1 MQTMAQ
7 VPHRSEN
14 LVDAREDLLRLTNT
28 YKIASTVIALNAKI
42 DVGAQ
47 QNLHARTI
55 LQKKL
60 RVMPFGPMHIPLHVS
75 NRIRSSPA
83 RAMKRL
89 PLARPIRV
97 RPVRL
102 ASSTPQAVKPEREI
116 STGIPICTVFSTI
129 SLVNRPVV

>member
-1 MQTMAQ
+1 MAQ
-7 VPHRSEN
+7 APHRSET
-14 LVDAREDLLRLTNT
+14 LVDAHEDLLQLTDT
-28 YKIASTVIALNAKI
+28 REIASAFIALNTKI
-42 DVGAQ
+42 DAGAQ

-60 RVMPFGPMHIPLHVS
+60 RAMPFGPIQIQLHAS

-83 RAMKRL
+83 RAMQRL